1 MVLGRDFAK
10 IYDIDSFAN
19 RQTHQRRSQAGG
31 LFTIGVLVDKS
42 PVMSSKSGSKYCIV
56 KLSDLQKV
64 DTEKVKVQS

>member
-1 MVLGRDFAK
+1 MLGRDFAE

-19 RQTHQRRSQAGG
+19 RQTHQKRSQAGG

-42 PVMSSKSGSKYCIV
+42 PVMSSKTGSKYCII

-64 DTEKVKVQS
+64 DADKVKIQA